1 MNKLIDMPT
10 SGSATEEINHKL
22 LKKGKRKINIPTFEA
37 ATEEI
42 KQRMSI
48 SSYDSTSPYIS
59 SYEDDSETQ
68 SNDENKNK
76 LSTQRKKKTLKRQFV
91 DSSDEDKQNHV
102 KLPLKTDEPEN
113 NQKHAKLTTQSV
125 QNDVGNN
132 KKASITATKRQT
144 RKKSKKGEVKIEE
157 KKEKQYILG
166 GQIFKESLLL
176 SHFKNA
182 LNHTPIIFFPC
193 PCQSKNE
200 K

>member
-10 SGSATEEINHKL
+10 FGSATEEINHEL

-42 KQRMSI
+42 KKRMSI
-48 SSYDSTSPYIS
+48 SSCDSTSPYTS

-68 SNDENKNK
+68 SNDENKKK

-91 DSSDEDKQNHV
+91 YSSDEDKQNHV
-102 KLPLKTDEPEN
+102 KLALKTDEPEN
-113 NQKHAKLTTQSV
+113 NQKHVKLTTQSME
-125 QNDVGNN
+125 NDVGNI
-132 KKASITATKRQT
+132 KKTATKRQT
-144 RKKSKKGEVKIEE
+144 RKKSKKGEVKMEE

>member
-10 SGSATEEINHKL
+10 FGSATEEINHEL

-37 ATEEI
+37 TTEEI
-42 KQRMSI
+42 KKKMSI
-48 SSYDSTSPYIS
+48 SSCDSTSPYTS
-59 SYEDDSETQ
+59 PYEDDSETQ
-68 SNDENKNK
+68 SNDENKKK

-91 DSSDEDKQNHV
+91 DSSHEDKQNHV
-102 KLPLKTDEPEN
+102 KFEPEN
-113 NQKHAKLTTQSV
+113 NQKYAKLTTQSV
-125 QNDVGNN
+125 QNDVGNI
-132 KKASITATKRQT
+132 KKTSITATKRQT